1 MSTIPEP
8 DFDQL
13 ATELLDKVLRLG
25 HVSMEFAEVK
35 RLTGNLSGGYESD
48 TDHTVMLSLLACS
61 LARYDQRLDVGKVAQ
76 YALVHDLVEV
86 YAGDVHTLRFDKID
100 FKRKEADE
108 AQALAKLNDE
118 FGTSFPWLIETIRS
132 YEKLTDPEARFV
144 KTLDKC
150 MPALTH
156 LFNESRTILDEFDSV
171 EALREN
177 AKQHRAKHL
186 SSYGADQPLV
196 MAIHKQITA
205 AFIED
210 FAAQK
215 SHAK

>member
-1 MSTIPEP
+1 MSTVPEP
-8 DFDQL
+8 DYDQL
-13 ATELLDKVLRLG
+13 ATELLEKVLRLG

-35 RLTGNLSGGYESD
+35 RRTGNLSGGYESD

-86 YAGDVHTLRFDKID
+86 YAGDVQTIQLDTID
-100 FKRKEADE
+100 FARKAADE
-108 AQALAKLNDE
+108 AKALAQLDNE
-118 FGTSFPWLIETIRS
+118 FGKTFPWLIETITA
-132 YEKLTDPEARFV
+132 YEALADPESRFV

-156 LFNESRTILDEFDSV
+156 LFTESRTILDEFESV

-177 AKQHRAKHL
+177 AKLHHAKHL
-186 SSYGADQPLV
+186 GSYGADQPLI
-196 MAIHKQITA
+196 MAIYEQIVE
-205 AFIED
+205 AFVQD

-215 SHAK
+215 SH